1 MCAVLRYRL
10 EQAIPAA
17 SEESL
22 KALLSLL
29 QDSFYVDNCISIVSS
44 GKEDEG
50 LNKWGVHS

>member
-50 LNKWGVHS
+50 FNKRGVHS